1 MVFLFFTSAYLFF
14 KTYGFPFSGS
24 LVLCLTI
31 AFSQFHSS
39 KTLRPNLNFLIFPAS
54 ICAVSFWDGTAAE
67 SILDLVCLSLAGMI
81 SSGGFS
87 FLGSRSPAF
96 RETLGVLI
104 LAGSCILSFSRR
116 ELSPF
121 LIPALSLFL
130 ILSIPKQVRIIILG
144 LCVLLSGVWI
154 LYEPAHPGL
163 EPSLFKSVLLFL
175 GMFWVIWKGNK
186 DLLSGLLFST
196 FFFLICLSKPG
207 EELMIL
213 TCGLFFSY
221 LQEAAWGL
229 DSGTEV

>member
-39 KTLRPNLNFLIFPAS
+39 KTLRPNLSFLLFPAS
-54 ICAVSFWDGTAAE
+54 LCVLSFWDGTSAE
-67 SILDLVCLSLAGMI
+67 FILDLVSLSLAGMI

-96 RETLGVLI
+96 RETLGILI

-130 ILSIPKQVRIIILG
+130 IFSVPKQVRILILG
-144 LCVLLSGVWI
+144 ICVLVSGAWI
-154 LYEPAHPGL
+154 LYEPPHPSLG
-163 EPSLFKSVLLFL
+163 PSLFKSVLLFL
-175 GMFWVIWKGNK
+175 GMVWVLWKGKK
-186 DLLSGLLFST
+186 DFLSGLLFST
-196 FFFLICLSKPG
+196 FFLLICLSKPG

-213 TCGLFFSY
+213 ACGLFFSY